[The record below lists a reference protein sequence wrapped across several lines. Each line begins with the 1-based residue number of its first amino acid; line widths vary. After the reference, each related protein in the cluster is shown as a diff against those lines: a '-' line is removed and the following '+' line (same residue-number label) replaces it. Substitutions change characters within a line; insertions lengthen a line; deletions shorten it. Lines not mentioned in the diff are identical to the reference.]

1 MNTDSD
7 LDWTVTYENGWYN
20 LYINDIFIMATI
32 TLWQLRQAV
41 ESVEWNE
48 EPDIDWDQVARRTSL
63 DAMVEAFDRQP
74 NHVVE
79 RYIAQS

>member
-1 MNTDSD
+1 MNTNSE
-7 LDWTVTYENGWYN
+7 WTVTYENGWYN
-20 LYINDIFIMATI
+20 LYINGIFMKATI

-48 EPDIDWDQVARRTSL
+48 EPDIDWDLVARQTSL

>member
-41 ESVEWNE
+41 ERVEWNE
-48 EPDIDWDQVARRTSL
+48 EPDIDWDLVARQTSL

>member
-1 MNTDSD
+1 MNTNSE
-7 LDWTVTYENGWYN
+7 WTVTYENGWYHLN
-20 LYINDIFIMATI
+20 LNGQLMKATT
-32 TLWQLRQAV
+32 TLWQLRQFV
-41 ESVEWNE
+41 ESVEWNNG
-48 EPDIDWDQVARRTSL
+48 PNFDWDQVARRTSL